1 MTDEKNTEKKED
13 SKKEVKEEKKVE
25 LVVEKEKK
33 TQSTDSSLPKKD
45 KLDEALSKDIK
56 ETKVFTIPLRKAF
69 RKTENK
75 RPDYASKIVKDF
87 LKRHTNSQDVKLG
100 KNLSEKLHSMPRK
113 VRVSVF
119 QEEGIT
125 KAELMGFVYKEFK
138 ALPKTERPGM
148 KEKLLGRLGP
158 KAAKKQQEEE
168 EIKEQKRPEA
178 PQKEEKHKILE
189 E

>member
-1 MTDEKNTEKKED
+1 MAEKKNTEKKEI
-13 SKKEVKEEKKVE
+13 KEESA
-25 LVVEKEKK
+25 EKEEPKQADSSLPK
-33 TQSTDSSLPKKD
+33 EQKDSSLPKKD
-45 KLDEALSKDIK
+45 KLDEALTKDIQK

-87 LKRHTNSQDVKLG
+87 LKRHTKNQDVKLG

-119 QEEGIT
+119 NEDGIT
-125 KAELMGFVYKEFK
+125 KAELMGHVYKEFK
-138 ALPKTERPGM
+138 AIPKTEKPGM
-148 KEKLLGRLGP
+148 REKLMGRLGP

-168 EIKEQKRPEA
+168 AVKEQRKPEA
-178 PQKEEKHKILE
+178 PKKEEKHQILE